1 VSAVRRAN
9 GVAAR
14 DLAVREVPVQAWM
27 LRRRAAELQYYCA
40 TISTGVPT
48 STSLK
53 SVSASGTRMRMH
65 PWDAE

>member
-1 VSAVRRAN
+1 VSALWSAH

-14 DLAVREVPVQAWM
+14 NVAVREVQAQAWM
-27 LRRRAAELQYYCA
+27 LRRRAAELQCYCA

-65 PWDAE
+65 PWEAE